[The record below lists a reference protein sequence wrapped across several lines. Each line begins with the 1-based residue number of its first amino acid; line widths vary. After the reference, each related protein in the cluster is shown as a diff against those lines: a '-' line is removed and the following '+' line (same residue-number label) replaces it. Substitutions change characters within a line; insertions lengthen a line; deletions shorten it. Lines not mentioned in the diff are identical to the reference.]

1 MIHIIGSSLCYLV
14 QEKAM
19 QMHNRVQIMVR
30 STEGILPVGSPDSY
44 LSLNTTVRFS
54 SFKKRVHQLGIR

>member
-1 MIHIIGSSLCYLV
+1 
-14 QEKAM
+14 M